1 MVKRTKDRAT
11 RTQLK
16 IGGELRK
23 SKMSILIMLHLKY
36 FFYIKFMITGIWYV
50 YKSISFFK
58 RDVHGY
64 LILVFDIIIFKA
76 DILQDI
82 GK

>member
-1 MVKRTKDRAT
+1 
-11 RTQLK
+11 
-16 IGGELRK
+16 
-23 SKMSILIMLHLKY
+23 
-36 FFYIKFMITGIWYV
+36 MITGIWYV